1 MVEQGRIRF
10 DVWIG
15 DVGAVVETP
24 LDESVGGAEL
34 VDGVVGAAKERG
46 GVSAMEGM
54 DGSSSSDGFYFL
66 FVMISF
72 LYRGVERKE
81 EGENTFCGA
90 EWWG

>member
-1 MVEQGRIRF
+1 M
-10 DVWIG
+10 
-15 DVGAVVETP
+15 VETP
-24 LDESVGGAEL
+24 LDELVGGAEL

-66 FVMISF
+66 YFF
-72 LYRGVERKE
+72 TAEWKGKE